1 MSLSLLSQVLLVADD
16 GGEFEAPSV
25 EHAFFFDRIGD
36 GTVIASVKAMVLL
49 VLGTLIIM
57 GFMLSASRK
66 TALLPGKLQFAGEG
80 IYGFVRNGVAIEI
93 LGGKNGRKWA
103 GFLATLFLFILIQ
116 NLWGIVPFA
125 QLPVTSHFAIPV
137 LLAVMVWFIY
147 MIVGIQKHGFFGF
160 FKLMCYIPGI
170 PIAMHLLLIPIEFLS
185 NIILRPFTLAIRLF
199 ANMFAGHMLIT
210 IAAVGTL
217 YLWGTGTPINYVLGL
232 LPFIGSLGLVFFELL
247 DLFPAGL
254 RVRPADRH
262 LSGIIVGRLAL
273 SRSTPDRSTRISRP
287 VPPGPHRR
295 GQRLTTRIRPA
306 DLVKGRSTPMSALAA
321 VDQLAEVTGNVG
333 TLGYGLSA
341 IGPGIG
347 VGIVWAAYITST
359 ARQPESAGLTRT
371 YAFLGFAVS
380 EALALLGFVVPF
392 ILT

>member
-1 MSLSLLSQVLLVADD
+1 MSLNLLSQVLLAADE
-16 GGEFEAPSV
+16 GSEFEAPSV

-49 VLGTLIIM
+49 VLGTLLVM
-57 GFMLSASRK
+57 GFMLAASRK

-103 GFLATLFLFILIQ
+103 GFLTTLFLFILIQ
-116 NLWGIVPFA
+116 NLWGIVPLA

-217 YLWGTGTPINYVLGL
+217 YLWGTGTPLNY
-232 LPFIGSLGLVFFELL
+232 
-247 DLFPAGL
+247 
-254 RVRPADRH
+254 
-262 LSGIIVGRLAL
+262 
-273 SRSTPDRSTRISRP
+273 
-287 VPPGPHRR
+287 
-295 GQRLTTRIRPA
+295 
-306 DLVKGRSTPMSALAA
+306 
-321 VDQLAEVTGNVG
+321 
-333 TLGYGLSA
+333 
-341 IGPGIG
+341 
-347 VGIVWAAYITST
+347 
-359 ARQPESAGLTRT
+359 
-371 YAFLGFAVS
+371 
-380 EALALLGFVVPF
+380 LLGSAARSSAASAWCSSSC
-392 ILT
+392 